1 MSLGGDGGH
10 GRVMRARLASQGS
23 SKILL
28 RFNAPPRQ
36 SPYNTNPNGRPSSLK
51 DKGSVKREGLQSLQY
66 QLGAGG
72 SNPTLTDKSA
82 WRRVKGAF
90 MKARKPSYLPPTDG
104 VTDSF
109 VTVIVGGDRF
119 KTRKSTLEYFP
130 DSLLGGPGTAPSI
143 GRRTGLRM
151 CFPPGVACLLRTS
164 FTFIKLRGTC

>member
-1 MSLGGDGGH
+1 
-10 GRVMRARLASQGS
+10 MRSRIASQDSGN

-36 SPYNTNPNGRPSSLK
+36 SPYNINPNSRPASLK
-51 DKGSVKREGLQSLQY
+51 DKGSRRERGEGLQSLQY

-72 SNPTLTDKSA
+72 SNPALTDKSA

-104 VTDSF
+104 ASNFF

-130 DSLLGGPGTAPSI
+130 DSLLGGPGTAAEYWNEERSAYVFPT
-143 GRRTGLRM
+143 RCRM
-151 CFPPGVACLLRTS
+151 S
-164 FTFIKLRGTC
+164 FENILYFYQTEGYVP